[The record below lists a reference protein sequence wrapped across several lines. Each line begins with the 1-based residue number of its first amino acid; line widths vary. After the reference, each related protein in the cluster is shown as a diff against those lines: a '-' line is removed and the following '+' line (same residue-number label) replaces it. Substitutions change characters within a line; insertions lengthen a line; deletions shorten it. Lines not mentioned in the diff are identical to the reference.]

1 MASTAAKENESTSQP
16 QSNPPASTPTR
27 RPLLTHLNAD
37 TTWLLSLPIPSSKP
51 TNTRIYNHILIDP
64 WLRGGQSDVAW
75 FFSQQWHATPSACQ
89 SIDDVERIIQAI
101 EAAAAEDTSELVDGE
116 LLSPK
121 QDSHAPDKIGNYID
135 AVIVSHEFTD
145 HMHKDTLVELPPQV
159 PVFASTKAA
168 YIIRS
173 WKRFDTVL
181 EIPRFEGDWRKSSI
195 SPLPAWLGISR
206 VAYAGADML
215 YYHSAVMIA
224 FSSGGEEGEAVIY
237 TPHGIS
243 PADVAPVAEAK
254 PMIRTLALLHGLQDI
269 NLGAQLNMGAHNG
282 LKVQRLL
289 RAGYWIGTH
298 DEVKNGGGIVSW
310 FLNRKM
316 ISLQEAIEREK
327 VEREAD
333 GRGSMKGTE
342 FDSLADLRFRE
353 VENGQLVILE

>member
-1 MASTAAKENESTSQP
+1 MAPTATKENESTPQP
-16 QSNPPASTPTR
+16 QSKPHVGTPTR
-27 RPLLTHLNAD
+27 RPLLAHLNAD
-37 TTWLLSLPIPSSKP
+37 TTWLLSLPIPSSEP
-51 TNTRIYNHILIDP
+51 TSIHLYYHVLIDP
-64 WLRGGQSDVAW
+64 WLRGGQSDVAR

-89 SIDDVERIIQAI
+89 SIEDVESIIRSI
-101 EAAAAEDTSELVDGE
+101 EAVAAEDPPGLVDGE

-121 QDSHAPDKIGNYID
+121 QDPHAPNKNGNYID
-135 AVIVSHEFTD
+135 AVVVSHEFTD
-145 HMHKDTLVELPPQV
+145 HMHKDTLMEIPPQV
-159 PVFASTKAA
+159 PIFASTKAA
-168 YIIRS
+168 DIIRG

-195 SPLPAWLGISR
+195 SPLPEWLGISR

-224 FSSGGEEGEAVIY
+224 FSSGGVEGEAVIY

-243 PADVAPVAEAK
+243 PDDVAPVAAAEPK
-254 PMIRTLALLHGLQDI
+254 LRTLALLHGLQDI
-269 NLGAQLNMGAHNG
+269 QLGAQLNMGAHNG

-289 RAGYWIGTH
+289 RARYWIGTH
-298 DEVKNGGGIVSW
+298 DEVKTGGGIVSW

-316 ISLQEAIEREK
+316 FSLPEAIEREK